1 MPREPSDL
9 LRSAEVA
16 SLLRVH
22 PKQVYRL
29 IEKGL
34 PARRVGSEWRF
45 LRAEVLEWSLSGGG
59 TTPLTG
65 SPAAPPEPASEA
77 ASVAAGVAKGATKN
91 SGGPWPLLAANG
103 DQVIEVLLAAL
114 VRDGRSLLGFVQ
126 ADRGVA
132 MALLGQRRILLAG
145 FHGGPPPSQ
154 LTEARLARLHLV
166 QREVGLG
173 FPASRRL
180 RGVRDLAG
188 LRLAS
193 RPGTAGVRGHLDRA
207 LAASRLSLEE
217 MKTTAHEYRSHQE
230 TVCAVAR
237 GEADAALTTAAW
249 AARLGLRFHAL
260 ASEPY
265 DLLLFAENLGH
276 EAVLA
281 ACDVAQG
288 AAFRRELGGIPG
300 YDPERAGDIRYHFGE

>member
-1 MPREPSDL
+1 VVSREASSSPDL

-45 LRAEVLEWSLSGGG
+45 SREEVLAWSAGAGPALAPPGPAGEVAPGGG
-59 TTPLTG
+59 
-65 SPAAPPEPASEA
+65 AR
-77 ASVAAGVAKGATKN
+77 GATETA
-91 SGGPWPLLAANG
+91 PLLAANG
-103 DQVIEVLLAAL
+103 DQVIEVLLGAL

-132 MALLGQRRILLAG
+132 IELLGQRRILLAG

-154 LTEARLARLHLV
+154 LTDARLARLHLV

-173 FPASRRL
+173 FPASRTFK
-180 RGVRDLAG
+180 GVGDLAG

-193 RPGTAGVRGHLDRA
+193 RPATAGVRGHLDAA
-207 LAASRLSLEE
+207 LGASSWSLEA
-217 MKTTAHEYRSHQE
+217 MGVAAREYRSHQE
-230 TVCAVAR
+230 TVCAVIR
-237 GEADAALTTAAW
+237 GEADVALTTAAW

-260 ASEPY
+260 ASEAY

-281 ACDVAQG
+281 ACDVAQN
-288 AAFRRELGGIPG
+288 AAFRRELGRIPG
-300 YDPERAGDIRYHFGE
+300 YDAVRAGDIRYHFGDPPAG